1 MWVLM
6 INIWEG
12 RVSVG
17 YIYLSDL
24 CQACGV
30 SHSQPVV
37 TSCCNQS
44 SPACLPNTTQSLQ
57 TNMMANIS
65 PRAKLNYDSDT
76 FSLDFNV
83 DDYSPEVDIEY
94 RYIN

>member
-1 MWVLM
+1 MLV
-6 INIWEG
+6 
-12 RVSVG
+12 
-17 YIYLSDL
+17 
-24 CQACGV
+24 V
-30 SHSQPVV
+30 SHRVCLWLLPVV
-37 TSCCNQS
+37 TS
-44 SPACLPNTTQSLQ
+44 PAWPPNTTQSLQ